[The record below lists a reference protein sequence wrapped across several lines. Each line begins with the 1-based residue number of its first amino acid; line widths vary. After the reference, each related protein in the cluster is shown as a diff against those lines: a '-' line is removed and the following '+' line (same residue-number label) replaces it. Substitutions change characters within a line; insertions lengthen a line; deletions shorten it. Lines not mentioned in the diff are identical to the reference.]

1 MHAQQRSLWSHADF
15 RKLWGSDTISLF
27 GLHATLLALP
37 MTAVSI
43 GVTPF
48 QLGLLT
54 TAQTAPALLF
64 GLFAGVWVDRRRR
77 RPLLIG
83 ANIARAALLGSVPVA
98 AYFGVLHL
106 AQLYIVAFLS
116 GIAALVFVVAYQ
128 AFLPLIVP
136 RQHLVAGNSALRAS
150 EATAQF
156 AGPSV
161 GGLLVQLLSAPLA
174 LTSGA
179 IASLGSALTILAIRT
194 PESCP
199 QADHAHVG
207 IGSAIGEGVRFVL
220 TDPILRPILLSST
233 LGALFGNIPTGI
245 YILYAIHDVGIPTVT
260 LGLIVGAG
268 GLPAL
273 LTALLTS
280 RMVRRHGIGQTLI
293 AASAIKAGATL
304 LLPLA
309 GGPLPIAITL
319 LLAWRVLTS
328 LAEPSGGI
336 AGFTL
341 VQSIPP
347 PGLQGRVNATV
358 RVCGWGAI
366 AIGGALGGIAGELFG
381 LRPTLILAALGT
393 LIAPLWLMYSRV
405 RQLHDVP

>member
-309 GGPLPIAITL
+309 GGPLPVAITL

-328 LAEPSGGI
+328 LAEASGGI

>member
-1 MHAQQRSLWSHADF
+1 MRVQRRSLWSHADF
-15 RKLWGSDTISLF
+15 CRLWGSDTISLF

-37 MTAVSI
+37 LTAVSI
-43 GVTPF
+43 GVTTF

-54 TAQTAPALLF
+54 TAQTAPALLL

-83 ANIARAALLGSVPVA
+83 ANIARAAFLASVPVA
-98 AYFGVLHL
+98 AYFGILHL

-128 AFLPLIVP
+128 AFLPTVVP
-136 RQHLVAGNSALRAS
+136 REQLVAGNSALRAS

-156 AGPSV
+156 VGPSV

-174 LTSGA
+174 LTVGA
-179 IASLGSALTILAIRT
+179 VASLGSALTILTIRT
-194 PESCP
+194 PEPCP
-199 QADHAHVG
+199 HSDDEG
-207 IGSAIGEGVRFVL
+207 IGVRRAIGEGIHFVL
-220 TDPILRPILLSST
+220 ADPILRPLLLSST
-233 LGALFGNIPTGI
+233 LGALFSNMPTGI
-245 YILYAIHDVGIPTVT
+245 YILYAIHDVGISTAT

-273 LTALLTS
+273 LAALLTN
-280 RMVRRHGIGQTLI
+280 RAVRRYGIGKTLI
-293 AASAIKAGATL
+293 AASVVKAGATL

-309 GGPLPIAITL
+309 GGPIPVAIVL
-319 LLAWRVLTS
+319 LLAWRMLAS
-328 LAEPSGGI
+328 LAEAIGGI
-336 AGFTL
+336 ASFTL
-341 VQSIPP
+341 VQLIPP

-366 AIGGALGGIAGELFG
+366 ALGGVLGGVAGELFG

-393 LIAPLWLMYSRV
+393 LLGPLWLIHSRV
-405 RQLHDVP
+405 RQLHDPE

>member
-328 LAEPSGGI
+328 LAEASGGI

>member
-136 RQHLVAGNSALRAS
+136 RRHLVAGNSALRAS

-199 QADHAHVG
+199 QADHTHVG

-309 GGPLPIAITL
+309 GGPLPVAITL

-328 LAEPSGGI
+328 LAEASGGI

>member
-37 MTAVSI
+37 VTAVSI
-43 GVTPF
+43 GVTPL

-199 QADHAHVG
+199 QADRAHVG

-245 YILYAIHDVGIPTVT
+245 YILYAIHDVGIPTAT

-280 RMVRRHGIGQTLI
+280 RMVRRHGIGKTLI
-293 AASAIKAGATL
+293 AASALKAGATL

-309 GGPLPIAITL
+309 GGPLPVAITL

-328 LAEPSGGI
+328 LAEASGGI
-336 AGFTL
+336 AGFTV

-393 LIAPLWLMYSRV
+393 LIAPLWLMNSRV

>member
-98 AYFGVLHL
+98 AYFDVLHL

-136 RQHLVAGNSALRAS
+136 RRHLVAGNSALRAS

-309 GGPLPIAITL
+309 GGPLPVAITL

-328 LAEPSGGI
+328 LAEASGGI

>member
-27 GLHATLLALP
+27 SLHATLLALP

-260 LGLIVGAG
+260 LGLIVGTG

-309 GGPLPIAITL
+309 GGPLPVAITL

-328 LAEPSGGI
+328 LAEASGGI

>member
-136 RQHLVAGNSALRAS
+136 RQHLVAGNSALQAS

-309 GGPLPIAITL
+309 GGPLPVAITL

-328 LAEPSGGI
+328 LAEASGGI